1 MSVRAH
7 CASAGSPAAM
17 ARIASSDKPTWKPSS
32 CTPASAWT
40 PASVGASACCT
51 GAAPPIAATIS
62 SACAFAAAASRVTAA
77 NSIISRFKTSKRF
90 LRPGAASSASPT
102 PAPPGAVSSALYASR
117 QYLVLDAADANIAT
131 DRILAIE
138 SLVSTGVG
146 ERSMFSKTSS
156 SPNRSVEPPSSQL
169 PALSPTSASRASSRS
184 ARHRPVTAALAA
196 GGGAGSVAE
205 PSPVGSPTGRDVT
218 SHCATP

>member
-51 GAAPPIAATIS
+51 GTAPPIAATIS

-138 SLVSTGVG
+138 SLVSTGTG
-146 ERSMFSKTSS
+146 ERSMPSKTSS
-156 SPNRSVEPPSSQL
+156 SPNRSHAPSSQL

-184 ARHRPVTAALAA
+184 ARQHPVTAALAA

-205 PSPVGSPTGRDVT
+205 PSPVGSHGRDVT